1 MSGHDMHQ
9 SGETSVLANIQSSS
23 EEVHDQ
29 DTMDFTPDP
38 STYTPKAVRNNF
50 LNIGISYFT
59 WLKHYPVVKVS
70 TVMFKQLCH
79 N

>member
-23 EEVHDQ
+23 EDVHDH

-38 STYTPKAVRNNF
+38 STYTPKVVRNNF
-50 LNIGISYFT
+50 LNIGISY
-59 WLKHYPVVKVS
+59 LA
-70 TVMFKQLCH
+70 
-79 N
+79 

>member
-23 EEVHDQ
+23 EEVHDH

-38 STYTPKAVRNNF
+38 STYTPKVVRNNF
-50 LNIGISYFT
+50 FQNWNFLLYLIETLSSG
-59 WLKHYPVVKVS
+59 
-70 TVMFKQLCH
+70 
-79 N
+79 